1 MVLGQLL
8 VLKKNE
14 DLLRKWLK
22 DTCGTSIFSF
32 VMTR

>member
-1 MVLGQLL
+1 SYVVLGQLL

-22 DTCGTSIFSF
+22 DTCGTS
-32 VMTR
+32 